1 MSKEK
6 EELPTSWQFLKDRN
20 CQKVRVGWTGVDTV
34 DLYDFAKMHVE
45 AALKEASRTFRG
57 EAKKKILNSYPVEDK
72 IK

>member
-45 AALKEASRTFRG
+45 AALKEASRHARG
-57 EAKKKILNSYPVEDK
+57 GVKEKILNCYPTQDK